1 MLTITLLKFR
11 KCCNSLQGRPLW
23 PSATYIVNYYIHQVF
38 TPLIAD
44 GHKGR
49 PCKGLIHFR
58 NLSYF
63 IAKSAAC
70 RAGLVPA
77 LKKCSTYF

>member
-58 NLSYF
+58 NLS
-63 IAKSAAC
+63 I
-70 RAGLVPA
+70 
-77 LKKCSTYF
+77 